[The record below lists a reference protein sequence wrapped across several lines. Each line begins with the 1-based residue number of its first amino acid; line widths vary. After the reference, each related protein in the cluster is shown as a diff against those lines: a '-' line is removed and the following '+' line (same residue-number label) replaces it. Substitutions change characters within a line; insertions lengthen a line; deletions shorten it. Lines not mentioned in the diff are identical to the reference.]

1 MRLSESIKLLE
12 DMREQLEMI
21 ISEEFKE
28 LGSGIEFLEAK
39 YQVHGVFCLECRDLI
54 VEHMDQI
61 EMFEDMRRSCE
72 TVIRCY
78 QDREEAAADE
88 E

>member
-21 ISEEFKE
+21 ISEKFEE
-28 LGSGIEFLEAK
+28 LRSGIEFMEAK
-39 YQVHGVFCLECRDLI
+39 YAEHGEFDLAKRDLF

-61 EMFEDMRRSCE
+61 EMFEDMRHSCE
-72 TVIRCY
+72 VVISCY
-78 QDREEAAADE
+78 QDREDAAHE